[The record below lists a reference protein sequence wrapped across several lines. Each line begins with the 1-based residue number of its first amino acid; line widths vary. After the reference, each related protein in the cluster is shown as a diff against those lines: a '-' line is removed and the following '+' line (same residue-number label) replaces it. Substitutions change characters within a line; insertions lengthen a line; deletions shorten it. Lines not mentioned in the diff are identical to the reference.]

1 MKLNNFWTRI
11 ISGIGLIVLTF
22 YLFYQGPWGLS
33 VFAALVALFGL
44 KEFLVL
50 QQHSS
55 HKNFNTFIII
65 QSLTAVATM
74 PLYPISL
81 RANWDSV
88 IDPYGAFAVIW
99 TFSIIGTYL
108 YLTLKNR
115 EYALIYITAHLYI
128 SAPLIM
134 LQMLAQPPLN
144 GHYEPLI
151 PILLMVLVWSSDTWA
166 YVSGKLFGKH
176 KLAPNI
182 SPGKT
187 WEGLI
192 GGSLLTALTGFLI
205 SYYGFTEWVSEE
217 LPIEKIGYEFK
228 QCLKP
233 WGWIYTPILG
243 LCVGV
248 FGTLGDLFE
257 SSLKRKAGV
266 KDSGNIIPGHG
277 GMLDRYD
284 AFLFA
289 IVIMFVLDKIHP
301 PILQLLI
308 DTFGYY

>member
-33 VFAALVALFGL
+33 VFASLIAFFGIQ
-44 KEFLVL
+44 EFLVL
-50 QQHSS
+50 QNSA
-55 HKNFNTFIII
+55 HKKFNSFIVA
-65 QSLTAVATM
+65 QSLVAVATM
-74 PLYPISL
+74 PLYPMSL
-81 RANWDSV
+81 RTNWNFP

-99 TFSIIGTYL
+99 TFSIIGAYL
-108 YLTLKNR
+108 YFNQKSSDEAR
-115 EYALIYITAHLYI
+115 ICITSHLYI

-134 LQMLAQPPLN
+134 LQMLAQPSLN

-151 PILLMVLVWSSDTWA
+151 PVLLMVLVWSSDSWA
-166 YVSGKLFGKH
+166 YVSGKLFGRH
-176 KLAPNI
+176 KLAPSI

-205 SYYGFTEWVSEE
+205 SYYGFTDWVSEE
-217 LPIEKIGYEFK
+217 ISPEKIGYAY
-228 QCLKP
+228 QQLISP
-233 WGWIYTPILG
+233 WGWIYTPLLG
-243 LCVGV
+243 LCVGI

-266 KDSGNIIPGHG
+266 KDSGTIIPGHG
-277 GMLDRYD
+277 GVLDRYD

-289 IVIMFVLDKIHP
+289 IVVMFVLDKIHP
-301 PILQLLI
+301 PVI
-308 DTFGYY
+308 DFLRNTFGFF

>member
-11 ISGIGLIVLTF
+11 ISGIGLIILTF

-33 VFAALVALFGL
+33 VFATLVAFFGI

-50 QQHSS
+50 QNSS
-55 HKNFNTFIII
+55 HKKFNTLILA
-65 QSLTAVATM
+65 QSLMAVATM

-81 RANWDSV
+81 RTNWNFP

-99 TFSIIGTYL
+99 TFSIVVAYL
-108 YLTLKNR
+108 YLNQKGSNKSG
-115 EYALIYITAHLYI
+115 IYITAHLYI

-134 LQMLAQPPLN
+134 LQMLAQPALN

-151 PILLMVLVWSSDTWA
+151 PVLLMVLVWSSDSWA
-166 YVSGKLFGKH
+166 YVSGKLFGRH
-176 KLAPNI
+176 KLAPSI

-217 LPIEKIGYEFK
+217 IPIEKVGYAY
-228 QCLKP
+228 QQLISP

-243 LCVGV
+243 LCVGI

-266 KDSGNIIPGHG
+266 KDSGSIIPGHG
-277 GMLDRYD
+277 GVLDRYD

-289 IVIMFVLDKIHP
+289 IVVMFVLDKIHP
-301 PILQLLI
+301 PII
-308 DTFGYY
+308 DFLKNTFGFF